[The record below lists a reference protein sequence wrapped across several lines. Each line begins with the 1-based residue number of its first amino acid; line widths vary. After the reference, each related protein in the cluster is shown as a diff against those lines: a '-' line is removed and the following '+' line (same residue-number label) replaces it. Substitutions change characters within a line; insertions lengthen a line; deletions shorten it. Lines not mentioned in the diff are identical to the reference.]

1 MTDAKEP
8 IRLRKRKMASGNTF
22 LYLDTYLDGRHSY
35 EYFNPYFIPE
45 TNGSTR
51 TSVS

>member
-22 LYLDTYLDGRHSY
+22 LYLDIYLDGKHSY
-35 EYFNPYFIPE
+35 EYFKPYFIPE

-51 TSVS
+51 ISVS